1 MFKQLK
7 KAAIMVTL
15 FSLCAVVFG
24 VGSPVQAAGYYS
36 VQPGDT
42 LFSIASRYDVSISE
56 LATLNHIYDV
66 NAIYVGQVLAL
77 PNPLPPGYYPTYPIY
92 TPPPVYIYRPTPP
105 IYYGSVYIRYV
116 VQPGDFLNAIA
127 ERFNTT
133 GYAILTT
140 NNIADANLL
149 YIGQVLLIPYVSA
162 VAPPI
167 RPPVYGNFYVVQPG
181 DTLSSIGQRFNRDIY
196 NIARVNGLLNL
207 NAIYAGMS
215 LLIP

>member
-42 LFSIASRYDVSISE
+42 L
-56 LATLNHIYDV
+56 
-66 NAIYVGQVLAL
+66 
-77 PNPLPPGYYPTYPIY
+77 
-92 TPPPVYIYRPTPP
+92 
-105 IYYGSVYIRYV
+105 
-116 VQPGDFLNAIA
+116 
-127 ERFNTT
+127 
-133 GYAILTT
+133 
-140 NNIADANLL
+140 
-149 YIGQVLLIPYVSA
+149 
-162 VAPPI
+162 
-167 RPPVYGNFYVVQPG
+167 
-181 DTLSSIGQRFNRDIY
+181 SSIGQRFNRDIY